1 MRTPQSRPVGSQ
13 LVPAMTD
20 RHYSPIQL
28 AELWG
33 FSAQFVR
40 ELFRDEPGVIL
51 IDRPEQMHKRGY
63 ATMRIPEFVAAR
75 VYGRLT
81 RRAA

>member
-1 MRTPQSRPVGSQ
+1 MNNVRPTT
-13 LVPAMTD
+13 LTE
-20 RHYSPIQL
+20 RHFSPTEL
-28 AELWG
+28 AALWG
-33 FSAQFVR
+33 FSGRFVR

-63 ATMRIPEFVAAR
+63 ATMRIPESIAGR
-75 VYGRLT
+75 VYVRLT